1 MLEML
6 KLILGITDDTQDDYL
21 NSLLGLS
28 QGYVENYLDRKLDVD
43 TYEDYV
49 EVNQRSTIDL
59 RQYPAIK
66 VNHIENLDGN
76 EIEDY
81 RLVKPSGRIRLNRI
95 IDGDFVVEYEAG
107 YDPLP
112 AWAQKAIVDTAVAL
126 NGQAGSGGSGS
137 AGGTGA
143 IKSEEIVG
151 VAKVT
156 YDTGS
161 SSSGMFSVGGDN
173 GSVGMLPFSVVQ
185 MLEPHKNRYA

>member
-1 MLEML
+1 MLAML

-21 NSLLGLS
+21 NSLLAQS
-28 QGYVENYLDRKLDVD
+28 QEYVENYLDRKLDVD
-43 TYEDYV
+43 TYQDYI
-49 EVNQRSTIDL
+49 EVNNRSTIDL

-66 VNHIENLDGN
+66 INLIENLDGN

-95 IDGDFVVEYEAG
+95 IDGDFVVDYEAG
-107 YDPLP
+107 YNQLP
-112 AWAQKAIVDTAVAL
+112 AWAQKSIVDTAVAL
-126 NGQAGSGGSGS
+126 SGQAGSGGSGS
-137 AGGTGA
+137 TGGTGA

-161 SSSGMFSVGGDN
+161 SSSGMFSVGGDS

>member
-21 NSLLGLS
+21 NSLLDQS
-28 QGYVENYLDRKLDVD
+28 QEYVENYLDRKLDVD
-43 TYEDYV
+43 TYQDYV
-49 EVNQRSTIDL
+49 EVNNRSTIDL

-66 VNHIENLDGN
+66 VNLIENLDGN
-76 EIEDY
+76 EIEDF
-81 RLVKPSGRIRLNRI
+81 RVVKPSGRIRLNRI
-95 IDGDFVVEYEAG
+95 IDGDFVIDYEAG

-112 AWAQKAIVDTAVAL
+112 AWAQKAIVDTAVAVHGV
-126 NGQAGSGGSGS
+126 NVSGGTSSGG
-137 AGGTGA
+137 ATGA

-156 YDTGS
+156 YDTGT
-161 SSSGMFSVGGDN
+161 SSSGSFSVGGDN

>member
-6 KLILGITDDTQDDYL
+6 KLILGITDNTQDDYL
-21 NSLLGLS
+21 NSLLDVS
-28 QGYVENYLDRKLDVD
+28 QEYVENYLDRKLDVG

-81 RLVKPSGRIRLNRI
+81 RVVKPSGRIRLNRI
-95 IDGDFVVEYEAG
+95 IDGDFIIEYEAG
-107 YDPLP
+107 YETLP

-126 NGQAGSGGSGS
+126 SSQAGAGGGASS
-137 AGGTGA
+137 AGTGA

-151 VAKVT
+151 VAKIT

-161 SSSGMFSVGGDN
+161 SSSGLFSVGGDN

>member
-21 NSLLGLS
+21 NSLLAQS
-28 QGYVENYLDRKLDVD
+28 QEYVENYLDRKLDVD

-49 EVNQRSTIDL
+49 EVSNRSTIDL

-66 VNHIENLDGN
+66 VNLIENLDGN
-76 EIEDY
+76 EIEDF
-81 RLVKPSGRIRLNRI
+81 RVIKPSGRIRLNRI
-95 IDGDFVVEYEAG
+95 IDGDFIVEYEAG

-126 NGQAGSGGSGS
+126 HGIDGSGGSASSGGS
-137 AGGTGA
+137 GA
-143 IKSEEIVG
+143 IKREEIIG
-151 VAKVT
+151 VAKVE
-156 YDTGS
+156 YDTS
-161 SSSGMFSVGGDN
+161 SSSGSLFSVGGDN

>member
-1 MLEML
+1 MLAML

-21 NSLLGLS
+21 NSLLAQS
-28 QGYVENYLDRKLDVD
+28 QEYVEGYLDRKLDVD
-43 TYEDYV
+43 TYQDYV
-49 EVNQRSTIDL
+49 EVSNRSTIDL

-66 VNHIENLDGN
+66 INLIENLDGN
-76 EIEDY
+76 EIEGY
-81 RLVKPSGRIRLNRI
+81 RLVKPSGRIRLSRI
-95 IDGDFVVEYEAG
+95 VDGDFVVDYEAG

-112 AWAQKAIVDTAVAL
+112 AWAQRAIVDTAAAVHGV
-126 NGQAGSGGSGS
+126 NTSGGASSG
-137 AGGTGA
+137 GGSGA

-156 YDTGS
+156 YDVGS
-161 SSSGMFSVGGDN
+161 SSSGVFSIGDDN